1 MQATYNNRILLNKML
16 SSLKSVITIEKERQK
31 KAEGTAIL
39 WINKEM
45 NISIKNF
52 CHHLFL

>member
-16 SSLKSVITIEKERQK
+16 SSLKSVITIEKEKQK

-39 WINKEM
+39 
-45 NISIKNF
+45 
-52 CHHLFL
+52 